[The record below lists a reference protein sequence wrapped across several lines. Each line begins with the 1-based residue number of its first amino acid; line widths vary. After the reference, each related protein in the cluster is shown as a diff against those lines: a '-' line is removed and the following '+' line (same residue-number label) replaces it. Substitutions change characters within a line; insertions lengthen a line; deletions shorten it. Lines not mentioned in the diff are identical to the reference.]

1 MSLSTYNDL
10 KAAVANWTKRA
21 DLSSYLDDLVTLA
34 EIRILREVRIK
45 DLEANFSAVM
55 SDGTVAVPSDF
66 MGWRNAYIDAP
77 GQPRLDTASP
87 DQLRQKYDLGINS
100 GMPSMVAQEGGYFIF
115 WPSPSSDYT
124 VKGVYYARP
133 SALSSATYSLFTNN
147 PDLYLFATLAE
158 TAPFLKDDKRVELWE
173 AKYAQRR
180 EDVIAQ
186 DKKNRFAGRL
196 TWTVNP

>member
-1 MSLSTYNDL
+1 MSLNTYNDL

-21 DLSSYLDDLVTLA
+21 DLSAYLDDLVTLA
-34 EIRILREVRIK
+34 ETRILREIRTK
-45 DLEANFSAVM
+45 DLEASFSAVM
-55 SDGTVAVPSDF
+55 SEGTIAVPSDF

-87 DQLRQKYDLGINS
+87 DQIRQKYDRGINN
-100 GMPSMVAQEGGYFIF
+100 GMPSMVAQENGNFIF
-115 WPSPSSDYT
+115 WPSPADDYT

-133 SALSSATYSLFTNN
+133 SALSTTAHALFTNN

-158 TAPFLKDDKRVELWE
+158 TAPFLKDDRRVELWE
-173 AKYAQRR
+173 AKYIQRR
-180 EDVIAQ
+180 EDVLMQ

-196 TWTVNP
+196 VWTVNP